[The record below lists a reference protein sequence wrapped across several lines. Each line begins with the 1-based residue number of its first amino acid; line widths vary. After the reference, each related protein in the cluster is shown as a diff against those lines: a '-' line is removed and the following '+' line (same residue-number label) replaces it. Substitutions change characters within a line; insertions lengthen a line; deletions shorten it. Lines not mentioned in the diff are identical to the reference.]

1 MSSKKKPPTTTAT
14 TTLQEPELVARI
26 REALNT
32 LALNQTAKRF
42 EELLGDPPADQSRL
56 EWLWALLQPQA
67 SARVESR
74 VERRIRE
81 ARLPERKTLEAFQF
95 DFQPSLDRDLV
106 LELATLGFVKARRN
120 VLLAGMSGTGKS
132 HIALAL
138 ALNACV
144 ANMRVR
150 YTTNAAMLKAL
161 NASLADDTLE
171 EALRPYTTPELLV
184 IDEVGLEQVER
195 TIACR
200 AGLMQKVLLPRY
212 EKRST
217 IITSNVP
224 WDAWGDYLQD
234 HLGAGALVD
243 RLLHHSHVIVVNGPS
258 WRDHQHRLQVQEEAA
273 RRRPAASR
281 KSASKK

>member
-1 MSSKKKPPTTTAT
+1 MTRKTTTQIDETDLA
-14 TTLQEPELVARI
+14 ARI
-26 REALNT
+26 REALAT
-32 LALNQTAKRF
+32 LRLPHTSQRF
-42 EELLGDPPADQSRL
+42 EELLGEPKPDQSRL
-56 EWLWALLQPQA
+56 EWLWALLEPQVRN
-67 SARVESR
+67 RVESR
-74 VERRIRE
+74 FERAVKS

-95 DFQPSLDRDLV
+95 DFQPTLDKDLV
-106 LELATLGFVKARRN
+106 LELGTLAFVKAKKN

-144 ANMRVR
+144 ANLRVR
-150 YTTNAAMLKAL
+150 YTTSAAMLRTL

-171 EALRPYTTPELLV
+171 EALKPYTTPELLV
-184 IDEVGLEQVER
+184 LDEVGLEQVER

-212 EKRST
+212 EKRPT
-217 IITSNVP
+217 IITSNIP
-224 WDAWGDYLQD
+224 WESWGDYLAD

-258 WRDHQHRLQVQEEAA
+258 WRDHQHRLQVKEEAA
-273 RRRPAASR
+273 RKPKA
-281 KSASKK
+281 ASKKKPDR